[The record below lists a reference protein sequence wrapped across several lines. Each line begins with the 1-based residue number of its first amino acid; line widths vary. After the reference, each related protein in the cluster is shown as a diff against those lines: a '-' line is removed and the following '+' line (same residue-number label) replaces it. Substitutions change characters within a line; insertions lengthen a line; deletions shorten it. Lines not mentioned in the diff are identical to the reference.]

1 MIMLTYPE
9 YRSPESGVLPPVPS
23 HWRITRIKFVGSIRY
38 GIGEPPSYV
47 EDGTPLIRATN
58 VSRGAISQTGLV
70 FVDPKDIPP
79 QRIVWLKEGDIV
91 VVRSG
96 AYTGDSASISS
107 DYAGSI
113 AGFDMVLRVHNAE
126 PAFLQYALLS
136 RYLKEGQIDI
146 ARTRAAQPHLNA
158 EELGNCAILLP
169 PSREQQAIVNFL
181 NLETAKIDALI
192 GKQEQLI
199 ATLREG
205 RTATITKAVT
215 KGLDPN
221 VEMKDSG
228 VEWLGW
234 VPNHWGVRQLK
245 WGSPVRRGASPR
257 PIDDPKYFDDDGEW
271 SWVRIADVSASGG
284 HLYETT
290 QRLSV
295 LGSTLSV
302 RLNPGSLF
310 ISIAG
315 TVGKPCV
322 THIPVCIHDGFV
334 YFPSLD
340 METEYL
346 YRIFEAGECYRG
358 LGKMGT
364 QLNLNTDT
372 IGSIRLPFP
381 SRAEQ
386 KGIVEYLGLECGKID
401 GLIEKALEVV
411 DTLREYRSALILA
424 AVTGKIDVREDV

>member
-1 MIMLTYPE
+1 MSWPSYPTYKPSGLPWIGSIPTHWQIAPNRSVLELRRELVGTKSAAYPLLSLTLRGVIVRDISENKGKFPAEFDTYQVVDPGNLVFCLFDIEETPRTVGLAKDRGMVTGAYDVFRVRDSADGRFIE
-9 YRSPESGVLPPVPS
+9 YLYRALDEKKSLSYFYSGMRKVIRMPTFKSIRCPVPS
-23 HWRITRIKFVGSIRY
+23 LT
-38 GIGEPPSYV
+38 E
-47 EDGTPLIRATN
+47 
-58 VSRGAISQTGLV
+58 
-70 FVDPKDIPP
+70 
-79 QRIVWLKEGDIV
+79 QRIIV
-91 VVRSG
+91 
-96 AYTGDSASISS
+96 DFL
-107 DYAGSI
+107 DY
-113 AGFDMVLRVHNAE
+113 
-126 PAFLQYALLS
+126 
-136 RYLKEGQIDI
+136 
-146 ARTRAAQPHLNA
+146 
-158 EELGNCAILLP
+158 
-169 PSREQQAIVNFL
+169 
-181 NLETAKIDALI
+181 ETAKIDALI

-290 QRLSV
+290 QRLSA

-386 KGIVEYLGLECGKID
+386 QGIVEYLGLECGKID

-424 AVTGKIDVREDV
+424 AVTGKIDVREGV